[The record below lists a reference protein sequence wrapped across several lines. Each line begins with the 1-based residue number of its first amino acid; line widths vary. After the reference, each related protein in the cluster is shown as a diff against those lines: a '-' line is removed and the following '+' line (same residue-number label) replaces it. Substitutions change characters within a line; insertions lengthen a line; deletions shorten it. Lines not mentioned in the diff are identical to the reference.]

1 MWRGKTHRP
10 DPSRTRTMSLRQLL
24 TIHLDELQIV
34 VDDLLRSISD
44 FDNEAAVERVCAKAE
59 TLVQKDESLHK
70 AVKKLIEH
78 HRLQNEIDQLNDE
91 IEVEDTKIISFT
103 RKLASLEQNLHDAT
117 VEEKDRRM
125 ANFDGISQKQI
136 FTANEVLV
144 FAERLGQLSSQG
156 YQESEGYKGFRRGPA
171 PGAEMTKSKLRL
183 SLDAML
189 SAEFVFSMPKTE
201 GDADAAASSDRKGEA
216 HKGEGE
222 DTKPGETAAGRKQAN
237 EGEGQDDQK
246 KNNQSTKAAA
256 MEEDA
261 IDEEEEKPER
271 ATFKD
276 FLLGQVAQGKLGMGD
291 DSSDS
296 DEDEDESDEEEI

>member
-1 MWRGKTHRP
+1 
-10 DPSRTRTMSLRQLL
+10 MSLRQLL

-136 FTANEVLV
+136 FTANE
-144 FAERLGQLSSQG
+144 
-156 YQESEGYKGFRRGPA
+156 
-171 PGAEMTKSKLRL
+171 EMTKSKLRL

-201 GDADAAASSDRKGEA
+201 DDADAAASSDRKGEA